1 MNKQHIQKGQHEQA
15 KWWVGLTDIVTMGAV
30 HTAAVAERMHIAI
43 ADETFQVLN
52 AVPVVRMV
60 SQPAQRMHH
69 GIARFCYSGVGLASI
84 ATNHLIQFAVRISR

>member
-1 MNKQHIQKGQHEQA
+1 MNKQRIQTGQNEQA
-15 KWWVGLTDIVTMGAV
+15 DWWLGLTDVVTMGAV
-30 HTAAVAERMHIAI
+30 YTTAVAERMHIAI

-60 SQPAQRMHH
+60 SRPAQRVHH
-69 GIARFCYSGVGLASI
+69 GIARFCYSGVGLAGI